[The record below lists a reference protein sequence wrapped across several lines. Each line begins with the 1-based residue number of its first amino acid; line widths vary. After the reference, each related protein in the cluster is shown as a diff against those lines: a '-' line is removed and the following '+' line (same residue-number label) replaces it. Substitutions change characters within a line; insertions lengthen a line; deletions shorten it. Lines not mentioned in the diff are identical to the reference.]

1 MLVFNTVLLIH
12 FSSFLGYLFTL
23 AMLWPQRGA
32 GQRDKTGLI
41 LGIVIFLSGLGLVIL
56 KYPHVNYFKIVPKTA
71 LFLAIVVINSIYA
84 EKPYTKKV
92 YYLLIGLTVLASL
105 IAALRL

>member
-12 FSSFLGYLFTL
+12 FSCFLAYLFTL
-23 AMLWPQRGA
+23 AILWPQRGE
-32 GQRDKTGLI
+32 GRRDKTGLV
-41 LGIVIFLSGLGLVIL
+41 LGIVIFLSGIGLVIL

-71 LFLAIVVINSIYA
+71 LFLAVAVINAIYA
-84 EKPYTKKV
+84 DKPYTKKV
-92 YYLLIGLTVLASL
+92 YYLLIGLTVSASL